1 MTYEEL
7 VDDVLARNADVQAT
21 KMMGMPSLKANG
33 KLFAGS
39 VPDEDAAVFKLG
51 GDEHAAALA
60 LEGAHLFEPMA
71 ARDAAHFATR
81 AARRWVEVLER
92 ARPPAEVKVAR
103 DEIVAFRVR
112 DGPEKVGA
120 GAALPQAA
128 RGLVLRPRRGARG

>member
-51 GDEHAAALA
+51 GDKHAAALA

-71 ARDAAHFATR
+71 GRQMKEWVVVPKQHSGEWPGLADAAMR
-81 AARRWVEVLER
+81 Y
-92 ARPPAEVKVAR
+92 
-103 DEIVAFRVR
+103 
-112 DGPEKVGA
+112 A
-120 GAALPQAA
+120 GK
-128 RGLVLRPRRGARG
+128 